1 MNFDSLLQ
9 EIETLSVP
17 SIEFIAFNNTALK
30 CVYVIILMKTA
41 WTRMVLLYY
50 VV

>member
-9 EIETLSVP
+9 EIKHSVP
-17 SIEFIAFNNTALK
+17 SIEFIGFNNTGLK
-30 CVYVIILMKTA
+30 CVYVIILKKTV
-41 WTRMVLLYY
+41 WTSMFLLYY